1 VKVICSWCQREGRPS
16 LLGERE
22 PLDDPGET
30 HGICRRHHL
39 LLLTELPSR
48 SFPDVDLLLV
58 VDPGE
63 TDLYD
68 YLLRNLASVRGVKV
82 IVDRRQADR
91 RQAQWQVH
99 SERRATERRM
109 ARGRASAMGYTVVRF
124 KAGKRE
130 ELPAEADGN
139 GQPGGHGG
147 SGDLP

>member
-1 VKVICSWCQREGRPS
+1 MKVICSWCQREGRPS

-48 SFPDVDLLLV
+48 SFPDVELLLV

-68 YLLRNLASVRGVKV
+68 YLLRNLVSVRGVKV
-82 IVDRRQADR
+82 IMDRRHAER
-91 RQAQWQVH
+91 RQEHWPVPY
-99 SERRATERRM
+99 ERRATDRRM

-124 KAGKRE
+124 RAGKRE
-130 ELPAEADGN
+130 EPPAGPDGN
-139 GQPGGHGG
+139 GQSGQHGG
-147 SGDLP
+147 AGDGR